1 MSVQYLRRE
10 DGTLDQVRT
19 MWNRG
24 RGGVERQQEKQGWKT
39 PELELQVTAE
49 DPPSFWLWQGKG
61 RRVLGSGQ
69 DPGKERCLGP
79 RLSATDAF
87 E

>member
-39 PELELQVTAE
+39 PELGLQVTAE
-49 DPPSFWLWQGKG
+49 DPPSFLALAGEGKE
-61 RRVLGSGQ
+61 GSGLW
-69 DPGKERCLGP
+69 PGSWEGAVSGAKALSHRCL
-79 RLSATDAF
+79 
-87 E
+87 